1 MLIRLLRGH
10 LRPYQRLLAAV
21 VLLQF
26 VGTMASLYLPS
37 LNADIIDLGVAR
49 GDTGYITRTGGWML
63 AVSVVQIVCA
73 VVAVRLGARIAMG
86 FGRDVRAAVF
96 GHVNTFSA
104 REVARFGAPSLITR
118 NTNDVQ
124 QVQMLVLM
132 SCTMLVAAP
141 IMSIGGVVM
150 ALREDVGLS
159 WLMLVCVP
167 VLAILLGLII
177 RRMVPGFRLM
187 QTRIDAINRVL
198 REQITGIRVVR
209 AFVREPY
216 EVRRFAAA
224 NADLTATA
232 LRTGRLMALIFPVV
246 MLVLN
251 VSSVAVLWFGAER
264 VDAGAIQVG
273 ALTAFLQYLMQIL
286 MAVMMAT
293 FMLMMVPR
301 AAVCAERIVEVLDTD
316 SSVVPTPAPVTEVS
330 TRAELELRNVRFQY
344 PGAAEPVLRE
354 ISFRVTPGTT
364 TAIIGSTGAGKTTLL
379 NLIPRLVDVTAG
391 AVLVDGVDVREL
403 APDEL
408 WRRIGLV
415 PQRPYLFTGTVATN
429 LRYGN
434 PDATDEELWAALE
447 IAQARDFV
455 EAMPE
460 GLDAPITQGGTNVS
474 GGQRQRLAI
483 ARALVRQPEI
493 YLFDDSFSA
502 LDLGTDARLR
512 AALRPVTA
520 TAAVVIVAQRVS
532 TIVDADQIIVLED
545 GGVVGVGRH
554 EDLLTT
560 CPTYAEIVASP
571 ADRRRCRHERAR
583 ERSERI
589 INSACRCLMPARS
602 EAESRHE

>member
-1 MLIRLLRGH
+1 MLIRLLRTH
-10 LRPYQRLLAAV
+10 LRPYRRALAAV
-21 VLLQF
+21 LLLQF

-49 GDTGYITRTGGWML
+49 GDTDYIMRTGGWML
-63 AVSVVQIVCA
+63 AVSLVQIVCSVAA
-73 VVAVRLGARIAMG
+73 VYLGARTAMG

-96 GHVNTFSA
+96 GHVNNFSA

-141 IMSIGGVVM
+141 IMSVGGVVM
-150 ALREDVGLS
+150 ALREDLGLS
-159 WLMLVCVP
+159 WLMLVSVP
-167 VLAILLGLII
+167 VLAVALGLII

-187 QTRIDAINRVL
+187 QTRIDTVNRVL

-216 EVRRFAAA
+216 ETERFATA

-251 VSSVAVLWFGAER
+251 VSSVAVLWFGAQR

-316 SSVVPTPAPVTEVS
+316 SSVVPASRPVTEVA
-330 TRAELELRNVRFQY
+330 THGELELRDVSFRY
-344 PGAAEPVLRE
+344 PGAAAPVLRDV
-354 ISFRVTPGTT
+354 SFRVTPGST
-364 TAIIGSTGAGKTTLL
+364 TAVIGSTGAGKTTLL
-379 NLIPRLVDVTAG
+379 SLVPRLVDVTAG
-391 AVLVDGVDVREL
+391 TVLVDGVDVRDL

-415 PQRPYLFTGTVATN
+415 PQKPYLFTGTVASN

-434 PDATDEELWAALE
+434 PDATDAELWDALE

-460 GLDAPITQGGTNVS
+460 GLASPIAQGGTNVS

-483 ARALVRQPEI
+483 ARALVRRPEI

-520 TAAVVIVAQRVS
+520 DAAVVIVAQRVS
-532 TIVDADQIIVLED
+532 TIVEADQIIVLED
-545 GGVVGVGRH
+545 GGVVGMGRH
-554 EDLLTT
+554 DELLDT
-560 CPTYAEIVASP
+560 CPTYAEIVASQNTTGV
-571 ADRRRCRHERAR
+571 AA
-583 ERSERI
+583 
-589 INSACRCLMPARS
+589 
-602 EAESRHE
+602 